1 MTSKKTSGI
10 GVLGILQIV
19 FLLLK
24 LTNNIDWNWLW
35 VLSPILFPILLFLV
49 SVVTLTV
56 VIFIGVGLGI
66 WDLDRINDKIKSR
79 DAGKE

>member
-1 MTSKKTSGI
+1 MTGKKTSGI

-19 FLLLK
+19 FLVLK

-35 VLSPILFPILLFLV
+35 VLSPILFPIVLFIV
-49 SVVTLTV
+49 SVVTITA

-66 WDLDRINDKIKSR
+66 WNLDKINDKIKSR